1 MRGLIFVGIVL
12 LAVACNGG
20 GEALRTATPKPSP
33 ALTAIATPT
42 AGPATQTPLTTPTPA
57 AGRFP
62 GVIDGVDVVGLRV
75 GEETELPDNAALV
88 IETGCWGCDG
98 PAESF
103 LRVYRD
109 PSGHIRTD
117 TLLTIDDLGLPPR
130 LVTTAE
136 GMQEEPP
143 SITGFATRPDGSEMV
158 VSVCV
163 REFCGSGGLD
173 AWSPN
178 SKTAFFRS
186 TDGGVTWQEFGELDV
201 GSSVIGFVREGVVLV
216 SSWQAEMAP
225 AYFSL
230 FPSGETVQTP
240 SGVTSWWAFPLPG
253 GDLLWPAD
261 DGRLLHSDG
270 SVFAVVPTDPWRLSW
285 VPRINHDP
293 TGTRFTLE
301 WVLDNAGSPSY
312 QVRHYIGIFRTD
324 SRLEQAFSL
333 SELLFVGPWS
343 GPDLLGNIAISASQ
357 LTTPIPQSFA
367 GTLPT
372 LIDLDAGLI
381 HPITDPFLGSDW
393 KGGRSLVRAV
403 FLGPFARVVDTG
415 SCLNVRAEPGSAAE
429 VLACAADGV
438 LLRDMGE
445 TQETDGMTWLR
456 VVTPAGVEGWVSRQY
471 LQEQ

>member
-1 MRGLIFVGIVL
+1 M
-12 LAVACNGG
+12 
-20 GEALRTATPKPSP
+20 E
-33 ALTAIATPT
+33 
-42 AGPATQTPLTTPTPA
+42 
-57 AGRFP
+57 
-62 GVIDGVDVVGLRV
+62 VVPLRV
-75 GEETELPDNAALV
+75 GEEAELPDNAALI
-88 IETGCWGCDG
+88 IETGCWSCDG
-98 PAESF
+98 PPTGF

-117 TLLTIDDLGLPPR
+117 DLLTIDGLGLPPR
-130 LVTTAE
+130 LVTMDE
-136 GMQEEPP
+136 GVQEEPP
-143 SITGFATRPDGSEMV
+143 YITGLAMRPDGSEMV

-163 REFCGSGGLD
+163 RESCGSGGLE

-186 TDGGVTWQEFGELDV
+186 TDGGVTWQRFGELDV

-216 SSWQAEMAP
+216 SSWQAEIAP

-230 FPSGETVQTP
+230 FPSGEAVQTP

-293 TGTRFTLE
+293 TGARFTLE

-312 QVRHYIGIFRTD
+312 QVRHYIGIFRID
-324 SRLEQAFSL
+324 GRLEQAFSL
-333 SELLFVGPWS
+333 SELFFVGPWS
-343 GPDLLGNIAISASQ
+343 GPGLLLGNTGISASQ
-357 LTTPIPQSFA
+357 LSTAVPEFFPGI
-367 GTLPT
+367 LPA

-381 HPITDPFLGSDW
+381 HPIPDPFLESDW

-403 FLGPFARVVDTG
+403 LLGPFARVVDTG
-415 SCLNVRAEPGSAAE
+415 SCLDVRTEPGLSTQIT
-429 VLACAADGV
+429 ACAADGV
-438 LLRDMGE
+438 LLRDTGE
-445 TQETDGMTWLR
+445 TQVADDTTWLR
-456 VVTPAGVEGWVSRQY
+456 VVTPSGVEGWVSTQH
-471 LQEQ
+471 LQE